1 MTINARLRELR
12 KSLSINQSDFAKS
25 INLKQGAVSKMEQE
39 GNTVTEQNIKAICD
53 AFKVS
58 ADWLRTG
65 AGEMFA
71 PKEILGVLEMLQN
84 EMELSTSE
92 IDAIRAFVAM
102 PQERRQAGIRFIMD
116 FAHELEN
123 LPPMAPPAPPMD
135 QPQANADGTYTVTVC
150 SEDLKA
156 LEELKKREKLAT
168 LATTSAAADG
178 QLA

>member
-1 MTINARLRELR
+1 MTINERVKMLR
-12 KSLSINQSDFAKS
+12 KELSLNQKDFGS
-25 INLKQGAVSKMEQE
+25 RIGLGQGGVSWME
-39 GNTVTEQNIKAICD
+39 NPVNNVTNQTIRLICD
-53 AFKVS
+53 TFKVNEN
-58 ADWLRTG
+58 WLRTG

>member
-1 MTINARLRELR
+1 MTINQRLKDLR
-12 KSLSINQSDFAKS
+12 KNMKLNQKEFGAA
-25 INLKQGAVSKMEQE
+25 IQLGQGAVSWMEQE
-39 GNTVTEQNIKAICD
+39 GNTITDQNVKVICD
-53 AFKVS
+53 TFKVNE
-58 ADWLRTG
+58 DWLRAG

>member
-1 MTINARLRELR
+1 MENPVNNVTNQTIRL
-12 KSLSINQSDFAKS
+12 
-25 INLKQGAVSKMEQE
+25 
-39 GNTVTEQNIKAICD
+39 ICD
-53 AFKVS
+53 TFKVNE
-58 ADWLRTG
+58 DWLRTG

>member
-1 MTINARLRELR
+1 MTINQRLKDLR
-12 KSLSINQSDFAKS
+12 KNMKLNQKEFGAA
-25 INLKQGAVSKMEQE
+25 IQLGQGAVSWMEQE
-39 GNTVTEQNIKAICD
+39 GNTITDQNVKVICD
-53 AFKVS
+53 TFKVNE
-58 ADWLRTG
+58 DWLRTG

-156 LEELKKREKLAT
+156 LEELKKREKLAS

>member
-1 MTINARLRELR
+1 MTINMRIKELR
-12 KSLSINQSDFAKS
+12 KSLQLNQQDFGKKISLGQRAIS
-25 INLKQGAVSKMEQE
+25 WMEKE
-39 GNTVTEQNIKAICD
+39 DGTVTEQNVRIICD
-53 AFKVS
+53 TFKVNE
-58 ADWLRTG
+58 DWLRTG